1 MRILHLCLANFYV
14 DGYAYQEN
22 VLPKINR
29 EDGHDVRIIASTET
43 FIDNQRQGYLC
54 PSEYITEYGVP
65 IKRIPYVRVFNGFL
79 THKIRKYLNLF
90 DELEQF
96 QPDVIMV
103 HCLSFYSILD
113 VIRYKMSHPEVKLYA
128 DTHTAAYNSGT
139 NWLSLHVLHRTF
151 YKYLVQ
157 KALPYLE
164 KYFYIG
170 ESERIFAIENYN
182 VPESLMEYYPLGGI
196 LLPDDEY
203 ERIRAKRREELGIG
217 TNMRLYIHS
226 GKLSSSKRTVEL
238 LEAYSAVK
246 DDDSRLVIIGS
257 IPEEMKDRIMPLIEA
272 DSRVKYLGWK
282 SGEDLQE
289 YLCACDLY
297 CQPGSVSATM
307 ENSVCRNCAIMAYP
321 HLPYTT
327 HLDWGNILWVETQED
342 MEKVF
347 QSIAEQPEQLEELKK
362 NSHRCAEELLD
373 YRKLAARLYE

>member
-1 MRILHLCLANFYV
+1 MRILHLCLANYYV

-43 FIDNQRQGYLC
+43 FIDNQRLGYLC

-65 IKRIPYVRVFNGFL
+65 IKRISYVRILNQLL
-79 THKIRKYLNLF
+79 TIKIRAYPHLYEEIESFL
-90 DELEQF
+90 
-96 QPDVIMV
+96 PDVIMIHSLGFWSV
-103 HCLSFYSILD
+103 KD
-113 VIRYKMSHPEVKLYA
+113 VTRYKKNHPNVKLYA
-128 DTHTAAYNSGT
+128 DTHAAAYNSGT
-139 NWLSLHVLHRTF
+139 NWFSLHVLHRIF

-157 KALPYLE
+157 KAIPYLK

-170 ESERIFAIENYN
+170 ESERIFAIENYA

-203 ERIRAKRREELGIG
+203 ERIRAKRRGELGIG

-226 GKLSSSKRTVEL
+226 GKLSASKRTKEL
-238 LEAYSAVK
+238 LEAFSATEDPQAV
-246 DDDSRLVIIGS
+246 LAIIGS
-257 IPEEMKDRIMPLIEA
+257 IPNDMEPVLLPLIES
-272 DSRVKYLGWK
+272 DPRIKYLGWK
-282 SGEDLQE
+282 SGEELQE

-297 CQPGSVSATM
+297 CQPGSVSVTM
-307 ENSVCRNCAIMAYP
+307 QNAICRNCAIMAYP

-327 HLDWGNILWVETQED
+327 HLDWGNILWVETQTD

-347 QSIAEQPEQLEELKK
+347 RSIAENPEKLETLKE
-362 NSHRCAEELLD
+362 NSRRCAEELLD
-373 YRKLAARLYE
+373 YRKLAARLYV